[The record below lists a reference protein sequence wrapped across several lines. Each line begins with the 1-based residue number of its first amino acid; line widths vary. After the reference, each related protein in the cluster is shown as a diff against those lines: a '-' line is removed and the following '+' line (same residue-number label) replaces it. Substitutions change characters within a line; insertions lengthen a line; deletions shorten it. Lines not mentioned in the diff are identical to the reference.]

1 MSSTLEIKYKC
12 MNPSCCVNC
21 REGVISLDE
30 SLFKELKA
38 ACEDPEVFKSPR
50 GMCRK
55 GHSQQFK
62 VIKLDHLSENEA
74 EDTPLSEEELASDPI
89 GILMA
94 EHVDILAKMS
104 EIEELMK
111 RRNIDA
117 LWKETAALEDK
128 LILHSGLKEEQVL
141 FPLINESM
149 PLGEGLIAI
158 MKEDHR
164 EIVSLLHNFRTAL
177 EEDDI
182 MDSIIRSMFVSLKGH
197 IRKEDLEFFALVN
210 KCLSDEHKTK
220 LLEGYEKVVKA
231 HPPLVAGERK
241 RRKKTITKEMFDEQI
256 LAIAEMNV
264 DSGCCH

>member
-30 SLFKELKA
+30 ALFNELKA
-38 ACEDPEVFKSPR
+38 ACEDPEVFRSPK

-55 GHSQQFK
+55 GYSQQFK
-62 VIKLDHLSENEA
+62 VIKLDHVSGDAA
-74 EDTPLSEEELASDPI
+74 EDAAPSEEELASDPI
-89 GILMA
+89 GILMT
-94 EHVDILAKMS
+94 EHVSILENMS
-104 EIEELMK
+104 RIEELMK
-111 RRNIDA
+111 RRDMDA
-117 LWKETAALEDK
+117 LWKETAALENK
-128 LILHSGLKEEQVL
+128 LIIHSGLKEEQVL

-182 MDSIIRSMFVSLKGH
+182 MDGIIRSMFVSLKGH

-210 KCLSDEHKTK
+210 KFLSGELKAK
-220 LLEGYEKVVKA
+220 LIEGYDRVVKSHA
-231 HPPLVAGERK
+231 PFVAGERK
-241 RRKKTITKEMFDEQI
+241 RRKKTISKEIFDEQI
-256 LAIAEMNV
+256 LALQEMNV